1 MTPLISVKIP
11 TYNCAEY
18 LIQTIKSVLNQK
30 EFDSDLLDIEV
41 IDDCSTKDNPEEVV
55 TRYGQG
61 KVTFFRQSQN
71 VGAVKNFNTC
81 INRTSCEYLH
91 ILHGD
96 DYLED
101 NFYKE
106 IYNLIISRDANLYST
121 RCYIVN
127 ETSKIL
133 DNSSIINSTDLSNF
147 IYQTPIQFA
156 NVIFK
161 TKSAK
166 TNGGFDESLIHLN
179 DRDMWL
185 RLSLESQWVHSNK
198 ILANYRFFEGND
210 SSKLIKTGQNI
221 IDYHRFYNK
230 HSDILN
236 LSTMQIQN
244 ILFNIYL
251 KQSLNLNS
259 SDLKSN
265 RLVMKSVLGISYYYF
280 RLRSKLKSLFK
291 K

>member
-1 MTPLISVKIP
+1 MKPLISVKIP

-18 LIQTIKSVLNQK
+18 LIQTIKSILNQK
-30 EFDSDLLDIEV
+30 DFDLELLEIEV
-41 IDDCSTKDNPEEVV
+41 IDDCSTLDNPEDIVNK
-55 TRYGQG
+55 YGQG
-61 KVTFFRQSQN
+61 KVGFYRQPQN

-101 NFYKE
+101 NFYSE
-106 IYNLIISRDANLYST
+106 IHKLISSQDANLYST

-133 DNSSIINSTDLSNF
+133 DNSSIINSTDLGNF

-198 ILANYRFFEGND
+198 ILANYRVFEGND
-210 SSKLIKTGQNI
+210 SSKLIKTGQNL
-221 IDYHRFYNK
+221 IDYHRFYIK
-230 HSDILN
+230 HADILN
-236 LSTMQIQN
+236 LSTSQIQN
-244 ILFNIYL
+244 ILFNIFL

-265 RLVMKSVLGISYYYF
+265 RLVMKSILGISYYYF
-280 RLRSKLKSLFK
+280 RLRGKLKSLLK